1 MMNRKIKWVAIFLF
15 CLTAGQTAELFS
27 ADAKEVYA
35 ARRQAFVEKMGANS
49 VAIIKAAPEVN
60 RNGDVDYFYRQNSD
74 FYYLTGLDEPEA
86 VLILSKRGVF
96 LRGSFQRANELLLMR
111 ERNPHREMW
120 DGYMIGVER
129 APDMLGI
136 EAARS
141 IDELETYMTSV
152 VRGADTL
159 YMKVENVGF
168 DQPLN
173 AELDFINKARQRLND
188 FAVVD
193 PAGILV
199 PMRQKKDAHELELLK
214 KAIEITGKGH
224 LDVMR
229 TAKPGMYEY
238 QLEATLEH
246 AFQYNGAEREGFP
259 SIVGSGPN
267 SCILHYNTNR
277 RQTEKGDMVVLDIGA
292 EYGMYTADITRTI
305 PISGKFTKEQKA
317 IYSIVL
323 EAQDAGI
330 AAAVVGASFRAPNMA
345 AYAKIQEGLQKLGI
359 LKEDAGRGAVR
370 DFLPH
375 GVSHY
380 LGLDVHDV
388 GTYGNLQV
396 NDVITVEPGI
406 YISESVAK
414 KYDLPKAYW
423 NIGVRIEDDVLI
435 TDNGPELLSFHA
447 PRKPEEIEK
456 VMAGK

>member
-1 MMNRKIKWVAIFLF
+1 MSTTLITNAKIIDGTGNPWF
-15 CLTAGQTAELFS
+15 
-27 ADAKEVYA
+27 Y
-35 ARRQAFVEKMGANS
+35 
-49 VAIIKAAPEVN
+49 
-60 RNGDVDYFYRQNSD
+60 GDV
-74 FYYLTGLDEPEA
+74 LLDGDR
-86 VLILSKRGVF
+86 I
-96 LRGSFQRANELLLMR
+96 
-111 ERNPHREMW
+111 
-120 DGYMIGVER
+120 
-129 APDMLGI
+129 
-136 EAARS
+136 AA
-141 IDELETYMTSV
+141 ITPV
-152 VRGADTL
+152 GAS
-159 YMKVENVGF
+159 
-168 DQPLN
+168 
-173 AELDFINKARQRLND
+173 
-188 FAVVD
+188 D
-193 PAGILV
+193 PANAATVIDAGGKVVCPGFIDIQSHAILPLMVDGRLVSKLTQGITT
-199 PMRQKKDAHELELLK
+199 
-214 KAIEITGKGH
+214 EIMGEAWTPAPVTGRNTDP
-224 LDVMR
+224 L
-229 TAKPGMYEY
+229 AE
-238 QLEATLEH
+238 TL
-246 AFQYNGAEREGFP
+246 F
-259 SIVGSGPN
+259 
-267 SCILHYNTNR
+267 
-277 RQTEKGDMVVLDIGA
+277 VLDIGA